1 MGNRARRLAQAGRE
15 HGELILPLWRPAA
28 IADRKRITQYIAK
41 DNPRAA
47 IEMGDMLIQNAEQ
60 LGQHPTLGR
69 VGRVKGTRELVVHP
83 NYILIY
89 RIVAKVPEVLR
100 LKHAAQKWP

>member
-1 MGNRARRLAQAGRE
+1 M
-15 HGELILPLWRPAA
+15 PLWRPAA
-28 IADRKRITQYIAK
+28 IADHKSITAYIAQ

-47 IEMGDMLIQNAEQ
+47 IEMGDMLIQKAAQ
-60 LGQHPTLGR
+60 LDQHPTLGR

-89 RIVAKVPEVLR
+89 RIVGKVAEVLR
-100 LKHAAQKWP
+100 VKHAAQKWP